1 MAAALS
7 TSPWTLQHAVAAGA
21 RQPLIQF
28 WLAAP
33 EDVLENLW
41 HSQVGEITRQLVA
54 QLTTTTYLQ
63 PELVQL
69 RDELAQQLRQGLG
82 QPGAVKLL
90 IATFLVSP
98 PGAMRIANPEAN
110 LPGWLVP
117 GYRALY
123 EQGQMVPATAPQPSQ
138 ADNARPSAPTP
149 QPSPNFGPFPSSLAE
164 FAANRIQLNRLLG
177 LSNLYYI
184 DPEDQEILQELRQ
197 IRQQLTAL
205 ILQHPEAELEALFSQ
220 DLGDRYWALVRSGVQ
235 KEPLQPAEEQ
245 LKAAVTRKLQPNEG
259 GGFGT
264 AGAINAFLV
273 AMAFYEPGSMQVADA
288 QHKLPAWLH
297 GPYQEAFA
305 KAIASA

>member
-21 RQPLIQF
+21 RLPLIQF

-41 HSQVGEITRQLVA
+41 HSQVGEISRQLVA
-54 QLTTTTYLQ
+54 QLTPTTSLQ

-69 RDELAQQLRQGLG
+69 RDQLAQQLRQGLG

-117 GYRALY
+117 GYKALY
-123 EQGQMVPATAPQPSQ
+123 EQGQMAPAAVAPSGPAAS
-138 ADNARPSAPTP
+138 PAPTP
-149 QPSPNFGPFPSSLAE
+149 PNTQPAPDFGAFPSSLAE
-164 FAANRIQLNRLLG
+164 FAANRILLNRLLG

-197 IRQQLTAL
+197 LRQQLSGL
-205 ILQHPEAELEALFSQ
+205 ILQHPETELEQLFSQ
-220 DLGDRYWALVRSGVQ
+220 DLGERYWALVRSGVQ
-235 KEPLQPAEEQ
+235 KEPLQPAEDQ
-245 LKAAVTRKLQPNEG
+245 LKASVTRKLQPSEG

-264 AGAINAFLV
+264 PGAINAFLV

-288 QHKLPAWLH
+288 EQKLPQWLH
-297 GPYQEAFA
+297 APYRDVFA
-305 KAIASA
+305 QALASA